1 MTLGDKMENE
11 YIGTY
16 KVVKIFR
23 KSQRREILHRGLSLE
38 QAKSVVN
45 DYPDSKNHMVVFMK
59 QFSAQKYYK
68 P

>member
-1 MTLGDKMENE
+1 ME

-23 KSQRREILHRGLSLE
+23 KSQRRQILRRGLSLE
-38 QAKSVVN
+38 QAKAVVN
-45 DYPDSKNHMVVFMK
+45 DYPDSNTHMVVFMK

-68 P
+68 Q

>member
-1 MTLGDKMENE
+1 MEQE

-23 KSQRREILHRGLSLE
+23 KSQRREILHRGLSFE
-38 QAKSVVN
+38 QAKAVVS
-45 DYPDSKNHMVVFMK
+45 DYPDSNTHMVVFMK

-68 P
+68 Q